1 MKKPG
6 IIDGIVFALVV
17 ALSAAAANLLLGA
30 FIGYGTLFNLILLAA
45 SLAYLL
51 YLFRR
56 SPARIGRVV
65 FLSAWLTVSGMAF
78 LLDLPLFE
86 QVLLQGG
93 FIWLIRAL
101 YFHGSLFSAVLDF
114 GLVSA
119 GLAAGAWA
127 LVNTGSL
134 AAALWSFFL
143 LQSLFCWIPNLAR
156 KQEDGITRPVRG
168 QSGFQ
173 SAHRVAADAVR
184 KLTQS

>member
-17 ALSAAAANLLLGA
+17 ALGAGLANLVLGA
-30 FIGYGTLFNLILLAA
+30 FIGYGTLFNLILLAS

-56 SPARIGRVV
+56 SLARIGRVV
-65 FLSAWLTVSGMAF
+65 MLAAWAASSLACW

-86 QVLLQGG
+86 QVLLQAG
-93 FIWLIRAL
+93 FIWLVRAL
-101 YFHGSLFSAVLDF
+101 YYHASLFSAVLDF

-127 LVNTGSL
+127 MMNTGSL

-143 LQSLFCWIPNLAR
+143 LQSLFGWIPNLAR
-156 KQEDGITRPVRG
+156 KQDDRLARHTGG
-168 QSGFQ
+168 KSAFQ
-173 SAHRVAADAVR
+173 SAHRVAVDAVR
-184 KLTQS
+184 KLTQP

>member
-6 IIDGIVFALVV
+6 IIDGIVFAL
-17 ALSAAAANLLLGA
+17 ATAFCAAAVNLVLGA
-30 FIGYGTLFNLILLAA
+30 FIGYGTLFKLALLAA

-56 SPARIGRVV
+56 CPARVGRVV
-65 FLSAWLTVSGMAF
+65 FIAAWAIASLAAY

-86 QVLLQGG
+86 QVLLQAG
-93 FIWLIRAL
+93 FIWLVRAL

-127 LVNTGSL
+127 MINTGSL

-143 LQSLFCWIPNLAR
+143 LQSLFGWIPNLAR
-156 KQEDGITRPVRG
+156 KQDETLAPPAAGG
-168 QSGFQ
+168 SSFQ
-173 SAHRVAADAVR
+173 SAHRVAVDAVR
-184 KLTQS
+184 KLTQP